1 MSVIEKAIQHF
12 SSKERREIHV
22 PEWDVTLFT
31 RNLTL
36 ENKGNWLKRADGDS
50 TEYMVYAVIYGLE
63 DEEGNPAFDVGDKL
77 QLKNHVDPD
86 VVTRLATFVL
96 ETSGAT
102 EEDREKNL

>member
-1 MSVIEKAIQHF
+1 MSVIEKAVQHF

-36 ENKGNWLKRADGDS
+36 ENKGLWLKRADGDS

-63 DEEGNPAFDVGDKL
+63 YEDGSAAFDVGDKL
-77 QLKNHVDPD
+77 QLKSHVDPD

-96 ETSGAT
+96 ETSGPT
-102 EEDREKNL
+102 EEDREKN